1 MLYFIRGNFTLAW
14 QILPFIK
21 SIKKSFKSMATTGVI
36 AIFALQTQGGMPNR
50 VEINL
55 VPV

>member
-1 MLYFIRGNFTLAW
+1 
-14 QILPFIK
+14 
-21 SIKKSFKSMATTGVI
+21 MATTGVI